1 VFPPRVRVWLSVCAL
16 GQLALLYGLAVLRFQ
31 SVHQRTF
38 DLALYT
44 RVAWGLG
51 RFDWSTPALHVEP
64 LGAHL
69 SPALLVL
76 GLLGRLLPTVHV
88 LLFTQALG
96 MALCV
101 FPVARIGARHMGRQG
116 IWVAAAAWLLYPN
129 LVHVASYEFHPGS
142 LAVLPICWAF
152 DALDR
157 GHVRHLSFACFA
169 VLCCREDLGL
179 MCAIFA
185 LLHYTRFARR
195 EALWLSG
202 GCLLYMV
209 VATTIVL
216 RHAPDNGSLA
226 QHFGV
231 WGGSPF
237 GVLSTLLHH
246 PARVLAHFRAPERLW
261 YVPRLLALLSFFPL
275 RAARLLLPAVP
286 YLALNMLSAFPTTQQ
301 QFSHYLTPVVPAL
314 VIAGVVGVTA
324 VRKKP
329 IFVLWLITLALGH
342 YTLGGS
348 PLSRDFERAAFAS
361 DAHTLAAQAVLA
373 AIPAGESA
381 QAPDPLLPHLAERA
395 HIYRAAPPLQDAR
408 FVVVD
413 VSHRHKYAGRED
425 LLRTSEEPLVR
436 DLLASSDH
444 GLLVYAPPYAL
455 FERGRAARSAPG
467 VRQCFV
473 TEAQPPGVRINS
485 CLSAVD
491 ASLDKQ
497 TLTLTL
503 RAHGSCPADLAL
515 RFGEHDA
522 PYHLELLCGGA
533 LSPAQLKEGDL
544 IRSRY
549 QLLGKKELVAADS
562 GELWLGTVRADG
574 TTLAPDDPLAVPVPV
589 RHHQAP

>member
-1 VFPPRVRVWLSVCAL
+1 MRKGFTLIELMIVIAIIAIIAAIAIPNLLESRVTAN
-16 GQLALLYGLAVLRFQ
+16 
-31 SVHQRTF
+31 
-38 DLALYT
+38 
-44 RVAWGLG
+44 
-51 RFDWSTPALHVEP
+51 E
-64 LGAHL
+64 
-69 SPALLVL
+69 
-76 GLLGRLLPTVHV
+76 
-88 LLFTQALG
+88 
-96 MALCV
+96 
-101 FPVARIGARHMGRQG
+101 
-116 IWVAAAAWLLYPN
+116 AAAAGTLKAGIFPAMTQFQAGAYMDTDADN
-129 LVHVASYEFHPGS
+129 VGEHGHLVD
-142 LAVLPICWAF
+142 I
-152 DALDR
+152 
-157 GHVRHLSFACFA
+157 
-169 VLCCREDLGL
+169 
-179 MCAIFA
+179 
-185 LLHYTRFARR
+185 
-195 EALWLSG
+195 G
-202 GCLLYMV
+202 GNR
-209 VATTIVL
+209 ATTGAAV
-216 RHAPDNGSLA
+216 N
-226 QHFGV
+226 
-231 WGGSPF
+231 
-237 GVLSTLLHH
+237 TLK
-246 PARVLAHFRAPERLW
+246 
-261 YVPRLLALLSFFPL
+261 LLTGPL
-275 RAARLLLPAVP
+275 Q
-286 YLALNMLSAFPTTQQ
+286 N
-301 QFSHYLTPVVPAL
+301 PVEAL